1 LILPDRRKRVTIK
14 NVANKA
20 DVATQAVSRVMN
32 MFSSVFGEAHQCMET
47 VVEQY
52 GIPKSS
58 YFYLFLM
65 TISQYLQL
73 LGGQAVQNVVEMIR
87 VWLENQS
94 VIAQSMFIQPNLV
107 VRESSKQV

>member
-1 LILPDRRKRVTIK
+1 LIPSDRRKRVTTK
-14 NVANKA
+14 
-20 DVATQAVSRVMN
+20 DVAQEAGGSTQTVSRVMN
-32 MFSSVFGEAHQCMET
+32 MFSSVFGKAHQCMET

-52 GIPKSS
+52 GIPSSS

-87 VWLENQS
+87 VWLENKS
-94 VIAQSMFIQPNLV
+94 VIAPSMFTQPNPGC
-107 VRESSKQV
+107 S